1 MICFPGH
8 LQYKKSAQAS
18 IKSLNFSKYK
28 NLYQT
33 TIGPAEMQGFPFVWY
48 SWMSIYYHK
57 LIESLSPVPG
67 TSSPFLGDICHSQI
81 YAFEQ
86 GIICWK
92 YCFWLCKKVNS
103 AVELN
108 SIVTIYNISSISYAT
123 ASLEIIQTR
132 FAVGI
137 WNFIMLYPCWLSKNP
152 FSPSPLAFVIYKH
165 SLLLSVQLASLRKIF
180 CYQLG
185 LLHQRK
191 HCCLQ
196 AQSHKEPA

>member
-1 MICFPGH
+1 MKRECKLFCVNPKDWLRISWLGYSNIIVHCVYRFLHKRIRLSTG
-8 LQYKKSAQAS
+8 
-18 IKSLNFSKYK
+18 SLIR
-28 NLYQT
+28 LYMVKGLFQ
-33 TIGPAEMQGFPFVWY
+33 IGWWY
-48 SWMSIYYHK
+48 SVSKIYHK

-103 AVELN
+103 TVELN

-152 FSPSPLAFVIYKH
+152 FSPSPLAFI
-165 SLLLSVQLASLRKIF
+165 L
-180 CYQLG
+180 
-185 LLHQRK
+185 
-191 HCCLQ
+191 
-196 AQSHKEPA
+196 